1 MWLGKFLDLKDDID
15 SMATEIKQK
24 VLADLKKSKLTP
36 LEFTILEN
44 IFNNKGL
51 SGYDLIQNL
60 NKHFAGLWIAHSGTI
75 YPILSKLKRN
85 GFLRTKPVKS
95 ELGPLKKVYYL
106 TESGES
112 ILKLKINKNFGDQIN
127 FVENFLIELVSIYIH
142 SSEENEGDVEKRI
155 DEVLELLKKS
165 YGKVITVISSKY
177 AIRRMC
183 PECKA
188 ETVRKDADYCAVCG
202 TSLSLKI

>member
-44 IFNNKGL
+44 IFNNKEL

-183 PECKA
+183 PECNA